1 MPQEPDQSLRNKP
14 LLRYWLATRP
24 GFMAASVVPV
34 LLGTAAYAHQGGQ
47 VSLLLLLLSVIA
59 VMLVHAGVNVLNDYY
74 DELNGADRL
83 NTQRIFP
90 FTGGSRFIQ
99 NNVMDTRETFIFGI
113 ALLIAA
119 IVLGIGLSLH
129 SGIALI
135 WIGMAGLL
143 LGWGYSAPP
152 LRLNSRGLGEITVAL
167 GFGTLPPL
175 GAWFVQ
181 SGELTWYPVLVSI
194 PTALLVMNILV
205 INQFPDLVADKAAG
219 KHHWIVR
226 LGADKGVILYQ
237 ASLGLAAFMLLK
249 LIWIDGM
256 LPTWTLFSILPL
268 IPGTAAGIILNKH
281 ATEPALLTPA
291 IKLTIT
297 TAVVHGLLLSLILW
311 LA

>member
-1 MPQEPDQSLRNKP
+1 MPQEPDQSLQNKP

-59 VMLVHAGVNVLNDYY
+59 VMLVHAGMNVLNDYY
-74 DELNGADRL
+74 DELNGTDRL

-99 NNVMDTRETFIFGI
+99 NDVMSAQETFRFGT

-119 IVLGIGLSLH
+119 IVLGIGLSLY
-129 SGIALI
+129 SGMALI
-135 WIGMAGLL
+135 GIGITGLL

-152 LRLNSRGLGEITVAL
+152 LRLNSRGFGEIAVAL

-181 SGELTWYPVLVSI
+181 SGTLNGYPVLVSI
-194 PTALLVMNILV
+194 PVALLVANILI
-205 INQFPDLVADKAAG
+205 INQFPDRKADKASG
-219 KHHWIVR
+219 KHHWVVR
-226 LGADKGVILYQ
+226 LGAKQAPNLYL
-237 ASLGLAAFMLLK
+237 AIFTLAAANLLFL
-249 LIWIDGM
+249 LISGQIPLLAM
-256 LPTWTLFSILPL
+256 ISALPL
-268 IPGTAAGIILNKH
+268 LAGIKATLLLRQH
-281 ATEPALLTPA
+281 AAEPEQLETT
-291 IKLTIT
+291 IKLTIA
-297 TAVVHGLLLSLILW
+297 TAVLHGLLLSLILW